1 MFLTLNSGS
10 NIFDRHNILVNSIG
24 AFPEEIEAHGQIKW
38 MIGLSYTLLVVVT
51 IIQIVSY
58 YLYNGRF
65 HPFASI
71 ILPKQVN
78 SQAGPQVLDDM
89 EHDETEA

>member
-1 MFLTLNSGS
+1 
-10 NIFDRHNILVNSIG
+10 
-24 AFPEEIEAHGQIKW
+24 

-65 HPFASI
+65 HPFALI
-71 ILPKQVN
+71 VMPEKGTKD
-78 SQAGPQVLDDM
+78 QAEMHVLDNM
-89 EHDETEA
+89 SFYNDETEA